1 MTITLLLF
9 LEILNIK
16 ATKNQK
22 IVFVVTTSILAIFS
36 NFFILHPIFRF
47 INIVIL
53 LLLIILIFKTSFL
66 KSILAILIP
75 LISLAIMEPAIIE
88 TFCFIFRIEHFDL
101 SYIPLY
107 KTLFLLTLYFCI
119 YLLYRIAKYYNFN
132 IYILNNIDK
141 KNKYIILFNSI
152 LGFIAIATQIYL
164 FKFYST
170 NIPNPI
176 IIISLISLITYFFIN
191 LYSIVNT
198 NKLKIIEQSLEES
211 QLYNKSL
218 KILHD
223 TNRAFK
229 HDFGNIVQAIGGY
242 ISTRDLDGLEEYYSQ
257 LLSDCQKVN
266 NLYVLNPEIINNP
279 AIYSILASKYYSADE
294 AGIKIN
300 LDVFLDL
307 NKLNMKIYE
316 FTRILGILVDNAIEA
331 VSGCNE
337 KIINVEIRKD
347 FKSERQIFYIEN
359 TNF

>member
-1 MTITLLLF
+1 M
-9 LEILNIK
+9 
-16 ATKNQK
+16 
-22 IVFVVTTSILAIFS
+22 
-36 NFFILHPIFRF
+36 
-47 INIVIL
+47 
-53 LLLIILIFKTSFL
+53 
-66 KSILAILIP
+66 
-75 LISLAIMEPAIIE
+75 
-88 TFCFIFRIEHFDL
+88 
-101 SYIPLY
+101 
-107 KTLFLLTLYFCI
+107 
-119 YLLYRIAKYYNFN
+119 
-132 IYILNNIDK
+132 NNIDK

-359 TNF
+359 TYNEKEINIDKIFDKGYSSKANNTGLGLWEVKQILKRNNNLNLYTTKDEKFFKQQLEIYPTNSLKNSKQLVSSI